1 MKHFGPRTLKKT
13 RTIASVE
20 QTNSPISGALCQF
33 ELRFAR
39 HKFPHTNPKK
49 KRAFGYVWRLRGSN
63 SDNKGKKEMN
73 KKDLRSELKKNIL
86 MLDDAQW
93 ERER

>member
-49 KRAFGYVWRLRGSN
+49 KEPLGTCEDYGDPTVITR
-63 SDNKGKKEMN
+63 GKKKRI
-73 KKDLRSELKKNIL
+73 KKTCDPS
-86 MLDDAQW
+86 
-93 ERER
+93 